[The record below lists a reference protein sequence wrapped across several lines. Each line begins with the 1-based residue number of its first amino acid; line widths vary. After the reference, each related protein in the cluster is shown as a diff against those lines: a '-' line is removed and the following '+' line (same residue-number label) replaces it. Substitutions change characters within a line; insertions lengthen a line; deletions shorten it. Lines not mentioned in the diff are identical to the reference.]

1 MADLEEKGI
10 SALLNLKA
18 DSPLLDADLLK
29 VGHHGSWNAT
39 NTDLLS
45 AVTPDLAVIMMGPSD
60 REVAWSAWAYGHP
73 RRDTVE
79 MLVEAVSMDRPTAV
93 EVPVATKAKQFEL
106 MRVDKAVYGT
116 GWDGTVVIEAGTT
129 RKARRV
135 E

>member
-1 MADLEEKGI
+1 
-10 SALLNLKA
+10 
-18 DSPLLDADLLK
+18 
-29 VGHHGSWNAT
+29 
-39 NTDLLS
+39 
-45 AVTPDLAVIMMGPSD
+45 MMGPSD

-79 MLVEAVSMDRPTAV
+79 MLVEAVTLSRTPAV

-106 MRVDKAVYGT
+106 MRIGKAVYGT

-129 RKARRV
+129 GKARRV